1 MTDLDLSKYLYIE
14 YTIAVVVVSEIFKFF
29 LSKIDKKFIQYVSV
43 KEPKWISLFVATILA
58 IIDWAFIG
66 KFGTFHFYQMT
77 MSFAIGV
84 LGYDYV
90 WKIIKNAIFKKDEK
104 PGVTITPEQGTT
116 TTTEVKTES

>member
-14 YTIAVVVVSEIFKFF
+14 YTIAVVVVSEIFKYF

-43 KEPKWISLFVATILA
+43 KEPKWISLFVATMLA
-58 IIDWAFIG
+58 VIDWAFIG

-77 MSFAIGV
+77 MSFAIAV

-90 WKIIKNAIFKKDEK
+90 WKIIKNAVFKKDPVK
-104 PGVTITPEQGTT
+104 PIETPKE
-116 TTTEVKTES
+116 